1 MRRQRAEIYWGD
13 ETGVRNDCQH
23 SRGYAPRGQT
33 PVVAVNAKRFSL
45 NMISAINNL
54 GLLRFLLYEQT
65 MTVRVLLK
73 FMNFIVRLLSEP
85 SLTEKYLSSV
95 SLVLQG
101 L

>member
-1 MRRQRAEIYWGD
+1 
-13 ETGVRNDCQH
+13 
-23 SRGYAPRGQT
+23 
-33 PVVAVNAKRFSL
+33 
-45 NMISAINNL
+45 MISAINNL